1 MKHFLISF
9 TVFLVWSFF
18 GLWLYST
25 FKTDNRISSATIE
38 LIKPTNSDVTP
49 NIPTEAN
56 VSIDKA
62 LSEHAIE
69 ETIHKKDSSSF
80 NKTKTSLEGLKAI
93 NFNGDIVF
101 SFNEGVSISENNSAV
116 FIPEA
121 VLNFKYKVKT
131 YLKEHQN
138 KKVQINSI
146 YSASEN
152 SVYPNIGVQRGLK
165 IKEILLSAGVA
176 SDKVVI
182 KSVIKDIEFNKEGI
196 FKNSV
201 LIRFKEI
208 DEKRIKKLKPVLPE
222 SIDVYPEF
230 SHAGIQVNQNVKV
243 LLHDLKE
250 IIKEYP
256 EIKIELIGHTDHIGS
271 DIDNFE
277 TALNYAKQMEYY
289 LVNKGGINR
298 SRIKYSS
305 KGETEPLVGS
315 GGNIMANRRITVVFY

>member
-9 TVFLVWSFF
+9 TVFIVWSIF

-25 FKTDNRISSATIE
+25 FKTDNRISSANIE
-38 LIKPTNSDVTP
+38 LIKPTNSDVKL
-49 NIPTEAN
+49 NLPTETN
-56 VSIDKA
+56 ISIDKA
-62 LSEHAIE
+62 LSEHSIE
-69 ETIHKKDSSSF
+69 DTIQEKDPSF
-80 NKTKTSLEGLKAI
+80 NKIKASIKGLKAL
-93 NFNGDIVF
+93 NFNGDTVF
-101 SFNEGVSISENNSAV
+101 SFNEGISISENNSAV
-116 FIPEA
+116 FIPDT

-131 YLKEHQN
+131 YLKEHPN
-138 KKVQINSI
+138 KEVQINSI

-165 IKEILLSAGVA
+165 IKGILLSAGVD
-176 SDKVVI
+176 SDKIVI
-182 KSVIKDIEFNKEGI
+182 KSVIKDIEFNKEGV

-277 TALNYAKQMEYY
+277 TALNYAKQMGYY